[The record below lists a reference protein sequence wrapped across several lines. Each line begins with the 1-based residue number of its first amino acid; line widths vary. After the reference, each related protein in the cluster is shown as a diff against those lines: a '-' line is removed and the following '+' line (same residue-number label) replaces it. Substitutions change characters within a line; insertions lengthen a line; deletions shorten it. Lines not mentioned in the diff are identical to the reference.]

1 MSLAAEVGDPSL
13 VYKFMSLAANNAIW
27 SSRAALANFGLSR
40 ILSDSSAN
48 GYLSQNPKL
57 YPKLYR
63 FRFDPNSNVQ
73 RSMNTIWDTLVKDSS
88 ATIDKYFDS
97 IMEDLLKS
105 IFSKEWR
112 VRQASC
118 AAIADLVQGRS
129 VDQVSNHSLYCRV
142 VLMSYQY
149 EKYLGDIWSAS
160 FKVMDDIKDSVRKA
174 AMDLCRILTATLV
187 RNVESGAS
195 ATNSDIMLRNVMPFL
210 ESQLEASAE
219 EVQLFA
225 LKTLLDL
232 VKKGGPM
239 LRPYIPDLVERLLAL
254 LSSLEPQ
261 EINYLHLNASKYNLT
276 EEKVCCPF
284 TGSTIGLTNFVD

>member
-1 MSLAAEVGDPSL
+1 MMLS
-13 VYKFMSLAANNAIW
+13 NA
-27 SSRAALANFGLSR
+27 
-40 ILSDSSAN
+40 
-48 GYLSQNPKL
+48 
-57 YPKLYR
+57 
-63 FRFDPNSNVQ
+63 
-73 RSMNTIWDTLVKDSS
+73 
-88 ATIDKYFDS
+88 YF
-97 IMEDLLKS
+97 
-105 IFSKEWR
+105 
-112 VRQASC
+112 
-118 AAIADLVQGRS
+118 
-129 VDQVSNHSLYCRV
+129 
-142 VLMSYQY
+142 YQY

-174 AMDLCRILTATLV
+174 AMSLCRILTATLV

-195 ATNSDIMLRNVMPFL
+195 AKNSDIMLRNVMPFL

-239 LRPYIPDLVERLLAL
+239 LRPYVPDLVERLLAL

-276 EEKVCCPF
+276 EEKVRRLDTKLDKIDKF
-284 TGSTIGLTNFVD
+284 ID